1 MAHLNLRRDGFVLL
15 LLAVMA
21 VLLLAALTGSYRL
34 FGFGLVAF
42 LGMLMW
48 LGFARR
54 GDPVT
59 WVPPLAGAAVLL
71 AAFAGIFTY
80 ETSPVRDPAD
90 TILGFQRGTAFLV
103 YGIWIPAFVTM
114 GVGFAWVFD
123 RLARD
128 EDSSARGTGGRG

>member
-1 MAHLNLRRDGFVLL
+1 MDINLRRDGFVLL

-21 VLLLAALTGSYRL
+21 ALLLAGLTGSYRL
-34 FGFGLVAF
+34 FGYGLVAF

-71 AAFAGIFTY
+71 VAFTGIFTY
-80 ETSPVRDPAD
+80 ETAPVRDAAD
-90 TILGFQRGTAFLV
+90 TVLGFQRGTAFLV

-114 GVGFAWVFD
+114 GLGFAWVFD
-123 RLARD
+123 RLTSDTD
-128 EDSSARGTGGRG
+128 ESSSGAGRRP